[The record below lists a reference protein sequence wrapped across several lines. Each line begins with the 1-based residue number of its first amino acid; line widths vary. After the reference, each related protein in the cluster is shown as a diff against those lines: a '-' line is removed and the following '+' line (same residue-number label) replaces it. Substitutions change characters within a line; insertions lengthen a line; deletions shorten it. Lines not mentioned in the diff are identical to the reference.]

1 MRNFLSLQGRGLAC
15 LPAGRGE
22 GQNYTMKIFK
32 WVIGAVTLVWVIGF
46 ILIREISFLFYHDL
60 PHVNFVGRA
69 LYIIILSCLLCLYRI
84 FKGPTG
90 ADRIVAID
98 ILGIMIIGLCAIL
111 TISTKRS
118 WYIDIGIAW
127 ALQSFI
133 STLALSK
140 YLEGRGF
147 DE

>member
-1 MRNFLSLQGRGLAC
+1 MLAWQSPLIMRCFIVLFLSA
-15 LPAGRGE
+15 
-22 GQNYTMKIFK
+22 
-32 WVIGAVTLVWVIGF
+32 
-46 ILIREISFLFYHDL
+46 S
-60 PHVNFVGRA
+60 
-69 LYIIILSCLLCLYRI
+69 LCLYRI
-84 FKGPTG
+84 LKGPTS

-98 ILGIMIIGLCAIL
+98 ILGILVVGFCALLGIA
-111 TISTKRS
+111 THRD

-133 STLALSK
+133 STLALAK

>member
-1 MRNFLSLQGRGLAC
+1 
-15 LPAGRGE
+15 
-22 GQNYTMKIFK
+22 MKRTK
-32 WVIGAVTLVWVIGF
+32 WFIGAIVLGGIVG
-46 ILIREISFLFYHDL
+46 LIIIRPLPFLFCSDL
-60 PHVNFVGRA
+60 PFIGFVGRA
-69 LYIIILSCLLCLYRI
+69 RYILILACFLCLYRI
-84 FKGPTG
+84 YKGPTG
-90 ADRIVAID
+90 ADRVVAID
-98 ILGIMIIGLCAIL
+98 ILGIMIAGLCAIL
-111 TISTKRS
+111 TISTGRS

>member
-1 MRNFLSLQGRGLAC
+1 MLTAFLALAFLWPLEVLSYPGL
-15 LPAGRGE
+15 PYVE
-22 GQNYTMKIFK
+22 
-32 WVIGAVTLVWVIGF
+32 
-46 ILIREISFLFYHDL
+46 FL
-60 PHVNFVGRA
+60 GRA
-69 LYIIILSCLLCLYRI
+69 LFIIILACFLCLYRI
-84 FKGPTG
+84 ARGPSG

-111 TISTKRS
+111 TISTGRS

-140 YLEGRGF
+140 YLEGKGF

>member
-1 MRNFLSLQGRGLAC
+1 
-15 LPAGRGE
+15 
-22 GQNYTMKIFK
+22 MKILR
-32 WVIGAVTLVWVIGF
+32 WIIGTI
-46 ILIREISFLFYHDL
+46 ILISIIVIIIVRPLPFLFYPDL
-60 PHVNFVGRA
+60 PFMGILGRG
-69 LYIIILSCLLCLYRI
+69 LYIIILTSFLCLWRI
-84 FKGPTG
+84 AAGPTG
-90 ADRIVAID
+90 ADRIVALD
-98 ILGIMIIGLCAIL
+98 ILGIMIIGLCALL
-111 TISTKRS
+111 TIATSRS

>member
-1 MRNFLSLQGRGLAC
+1 
-15 LPAGRGE
+15 
-22 GQNYTMKIFK
+22 MKILR
-32 WVIGAVTLVWVIGF
+32 WLIGAIIFVSIIV
-46 ILIREISFLFYHDL
+46 LIAVRPLPFLFYPDL
-60 PHVNFVGRA
+60 PYVGFLGRG
-69 LYIIILSCLLCLYRI
+69 LYIIILACIMCLFRI
-84 FKGPTG
+84 WKGPTS

-111 TISTKRS
+111 TISTGRS

-140 YLEGRGF
+140 YLEGKGF

>member
-1 MRNFLSLQGRGLAC
+1 LIGVAALIIMRP
-15 LPAGRGE
+15 LP
-22 GQNYTMKIFK
+22 
-32 WVIGAVTLVWVIGF
+32 
-46 ILIREISFLFYHDL
+46 FLFCPDL
-60 PHVNFVGRA
+60 PHLGFLGRGI
-69 LYIIILSCLLCLYRI
+69 YILILACFLCLYRV
-84 FKGPTG
+84 FRGPTG
-90 ADRIVAID
+90 ADRIVAVD
-98 ILGIMIIGLCAIL
+98 ILGIMIVGFCSIL
-111 TISTKRS
+111 TISTGRS